1 MRQLSCARG
10 SNRRTQRWRSLYAAY
25 NKRREKKTLIY
36 PHKETLE
43 LRNKGDVNTRAEKY
57 EWMTINADSIQ
68 SPVKGCVMSR
78 DRRETRC

>member
-1 MRQLSCARG
+1 M
-10 SNRRTQRWRSLYAAY
+10 AATGEHRDGAHCTLHTT
-25 NKRREKKTLIY
+25 NVGKKTLIY